1 MFIINNTNNNKR
13 KNMNKLKK
21 IGLTALAASLVS
33 TSVFAGTMD
42 VTGSAA
48 LYFTGSDKDQRGNGW
63 SMNDSITF
71 SGGGEMD
78 NGWNVTATF
87 LLDNS
92 DGRANVPGS
101 LTGSQIFDNRS
112 IAIDMD
118 TAGTLEFWGQAG
130 DSVVTATDD
139 KLPNMY
145 EEAWYGAGGPG
156 SGAATS
162 NMFYY
167 SNAAIVDGLNVMVS
181 YTPSG
186 TGEVLSSTEFG
197 ATYTGVDGLTVG
209 YATGTDGGAGAASEV
224 DNRNMWATYAY
235 GSVTVG
241 YQTNSSDS
249 KVTAADKDYTGMVI
263 TYTVTD
269 ELAISYGTAD
279 IDYEAN
285 AFDQESTSIGASYT
299 MGSMTLSGVH
309 NTHDNIKGSSAK
321 LADRAIYELG
331 LSFAF

>member
-1 MFIINNTNNNKR
+1 
-13 KNMNKLKK
+13 MNKLKK

-42 VTGSAA
+42 VSGSAA
-48 LYFTGSDKDQRGNGW
+48 LYFTGGDKNAVGNGW
-63 SMNDSITF
+63 TMNDSITF

-78 NGWNVTATF
+78 NGWNITATF

-92 DGRANVPGS
+92 DGRGTAT
-101 LTGSQIFDNRS
+101 TGQIFDNRS
-112 IAIDMD
+112 IAIDMAE
-118 TAGTLEFWGQAG
+118 AGTLEFWGQAG
-130 DSVVTATDD
+130 DGVITATDD

-145 EEAWYGAGGPG
+145 EESWYGAGSPNT
-156 SGAATS
+156 GAATS

-167 SNAAIVDGLNVMVS
+167 SNAAIVDGVNFMAS

-186 TGEVLSSTEFG
+186 TAEVLSSTEFG
-197 ATYTGVDGLTVG
+197 LVYTGIDGFTLG

-235 GSVTVG
+235 GPMTFG
-241 YQTNSSDS
+241 YQSNSSDS
-249 KVTAADKDYTGMVI
+249 KVASGDKDFTAMVI
-263 TYTVTD
+263 TYTISD
-269 ELAISYGTAD
+269 ELAVSYGTSE
-279 IDYEAN
+279 IDYELN
-285 AFDQESTSIGASYT
+285 AFDQESTSVGASYT

-309 NTHDNIKGSSAK
+309 NSHDNISGSSYA
-321 LADRAIYELG
+321 LADRNVYELG

>member
-1 MFIINNTNNNKR
+1 
-13 KNMNKLKK
+13 MNKLKK

-42 VTGSAA
+42 VSGSAA
-48 LYFTGSDKDQRGNGW
+48 LYFHGGDKSVDGNGW

-87 LLDNS
+87 LLDNG
-92 DGRANVPGS
+92 DGRGTS
-101 LTGSQIFDNRS
+101 TSGQIFDNRS

-118 TAGTLEFWGQAG
+118 TAGTLEFWGQSG

-145 EEAWYGAGGPG
+145 EEAWYGATGPG
-156 SGAATS
+156 TGAATA

-167 SNAAIVDGLNVMVS
+167 SNAAIVDGLNVMAS

-186 TGEVLSSTEFG
+186 TAEVQSSTEFG

-209 YATGTDGGAGAASEV
+209 YATGTDGGAGATLEV

-235 GSVTVG
+235 NSVTVG

-249 KVTAADKDYTGMVI
+249 KVADADTDYKGMVI
-263 TYTVTD
+263 AYTVTD
-269 ELAISYGTAD
+269 ELSISYGTAE
-279 IDYEAN
+279 IDFENN

-309 NTHDNIKGSSAK
+309 NTHDNIGGSS
-321 LADRAIYELG
+321 LAREDRNVYELG

>member
-1 MFIINNTNNNKR
+1 
-13 KNMNKLKK
+13 MNKLKK

-42 VTGSAA
+42 VTGSAS
-48 LYFTGSDKDQRGNGW
+48 LFFTGGDKNVRGNGW

-92 DGRANVPGS
+92 DGNAA
-101 LTGSQIFDNRS
+101 QIFDNRS
-112 IAIDMD
+112 IAIDMAD
-118 TAGTLEFWGQAG
+118 AGTLEFWGQSG

-139 KLPNMY
+139 KLPNQY
-145 EEAWYGAGGPG
+145 EEAWYGATGPG
-156 SGAATS
+156 TGAATA

-167 SNAAIVDGLNVMVS
+167 SNAAIVDGLNVMAS

-186 TGEVLSSTEFG
+186 TAEVQSSTEFG
-197 ATYTGVDGLTVG
+197 AEYTGVDGLTVG
-209 YATGTDGGAGAASEV
+209 YATGTDGGAGALSEV
-224 DNRNMWATYAY
+224 DNRNMYATYAY

-249 KVTAADKDYTGMVI
+249 KVTDADTEYKGMVLV
-263 TYTVTD
+263 YTVTD
-269 ELAISYGTAD
+269 ELAVSYGTAE
-279 IDYEAN
+279 IDFENN

-309 NTHDNIKGSSAK
+309 NTHDNIGGSS
-321 LADRAIYELG
+321 LARQDRAVYELG

>member
-1 MFIINNTNNNKR
+1 
-13 KNMNKLKK
+13 MNKLKK

-48 LYFTGSDKDQRGNGW
+48 LYFTGGDKNVVGNGW

-78 NGWNVTATF
+78 NGFNVTATF

-92 DGRANVPGS
+92 DGRGTS
-101 LTGSQIFDNRS
+101 TSGQIFDNRS
-112 IAIDMD
+112 IAIDMAE
-118 TAGTLEFWGQAG
+118 AGTLEFWGQSG

-145 EEAWYGAGGPG
+145 EESWYGAGSPNT
-156 SGAATS
+156 GAATA

-167 SNAAIVDGLNVMVS
+167 SNAAIVDGLNVMAS

-186 TGEVLSSTEFG
+186 TAEAQSSTEFG
-197 ATYTGVDGLTVG
+197 AVYSGVDGLTVG
-209 YATGTDGGAGAASEV
+209 YATGTDGGAGATSEV

-235 GSVTVG
+235 NSVTVG

-249 KVTAADKDYTGMVI
+249 KVADADTDYKGMVI

-269 ELAISYGTAD
+269 ELAVSYGTAD
-279 IDYEAN
+279 IDYENN
-285 AFDQESTSIGASYT
+285 AFDQESSSIGASYT

-309 NTHDNIKGSSAK
+309 NTHDNIGGSS
-321 LADRAIYELG
+321 LAREDRNVYELG

>member
-1 MFIINNTNNNKR
+1 
-13 KNMNKLKK
+13 MNKLKK

-48 LYFTGSDKDQRGNGW
+48 LYFHGGDKSVDGNGW

-101 LTGSQIFDNRS
+101 TTGSQIFDNRS

-118 TAGTLEFWGQAG
+118 TAGTLEFWGQSG
-130 DSVVTATDD
+130 DSVITATDD
-139 KLPNMY
+139 KLPNQY
-145 EEAWYGAGGPG
+145 EEAWYGATGPG
-156 SGAATS
+156 TGAATA

-167 SNAAIVDGLNVMVS
+167 SNAAIVDDLTVMAS

-186 TGEVLSSTEFG
+186 TAEVQSSTEFG
-197 ATYTGVDGLTVG
+197 ATYSGVDGLTIG
-209 YATGTDGGAGAASEV
+209 YATGTDGGAGATSEV
-224 DNRNMWATYAY
+224 DNKNMWATYAY

-249 KVTAADKDYTGMVI
+249 KVADADTDYKGMVI
-263 TYTVTD
+263 VYTVTD
-269 ELAISYGTAD
+269 ELAVSYGTAD
-279 IDYEAN
+279 IDFENN

-309 NTHDNIKGSSAK
+309 NTHDNIGGSSA
-321 LADRAIYELG
+321 AREDRAVYELG
-331 LSFAF
+331 LLFAF

>member
-1 MFIINNTNNNKR
+1 
-13 KNMNKLKK
+13 MNKLKK

-42 VTGSAA
+42 VSGSAA
-48 LYFTGSDKDQRGNGW
+48 LYFTGGDKNVRGNGW

-92 DGRANVPGS
+92 DGRGTS
-101 LTGSQIFDNRS
+101 TSGQIFDNRS

-118 TAGTLEFWGQAG
+118 TAGTLEFWGQSG

-145 EEAWYGAGGPG
+145 EEAWYGAGSPNT
-156 SGAATS
+156 GAATA

-167 SNAAIVDGLNVMVS
+167 SNAAIVDGLNVMAS

-186 TGEVLSSTEFG
+186 TAEVQSSTEFG
-197 ATYTGVDGLTVG
+197 ATYSGVDGLTIG
-209 YATGTDGGAGAASEV
+209 YATGTDGGAGATSEV

-249 KVTAADKDYTGMVI
+249 KVADADTDYTGMVI

-269 ELAISYGTAD
+269 ELAVSYGTAE
-279 IDYEAN
+279 IDYENN

-309 NTHDNIKGSSAK
+309 NTHDNISGSS
-321 LADRAIYELG
+321 LAREDRAVYELG

>member
-1 MFIINNTNNNKR
+1 
-13 KNMNKLKK
+13 MNKLKK

-48 LYFTGSDKDQRGNGW
+48 LYFHGGNKSVDGNGW

-92 DGRANVPGS
+92 DGAGA
-101 LTGSQIFDNRS
+101 QIFDNRS
-112 IAIDMD
+112 IAIDMAD
-118 TAGTLEFWGQAG
+118 AGTLEFWGQSG

-145 EEAWYGAGGPG
+145 EEAWYGATGPG
-156 SGAATS
+156 TGAATA

-167 SNAAIVDGLNVMVS
+167 SNAAIVDGLNVMAS

-186 TGEVLSSTEFG
+186 TAEVNSSTEFG
-197 ATYTGVDGLTVG
+197 ATYSGVDGLTVG
-209 YATGTDGGAGAASEV
+209 YATGTDGGAGATSEV

-235 GSVTVG
+235 NSVTVG

-249 KVTAADKDYTGMVI
+249 KVADADTDYKGMVI

-269 ELAISYGTAD
+269 ELAVSYGTAD
-279 IDYEAN
+279 IDFENN
-285 AFDQESTSIGASYT
+285 AFDQESSSIGASYT

-309 NTHDNIKGSSAK
+309 NTHDNIGGSS
-321 LADRAIYELG
+321 LAREDRNVYELG

>member
-1 MFIINNTNNNKR
+1 
-13 KNMNKLKK
+13 MNKLKK

-48 LYFTGSDKDQRGNGW
+48 LYFTGGDKNVAGNGW
-63 SMNDSITF
+63 TMNDSITF

-87 LLDNS
+87 LVDNS

-101 LTGSQIFDNRS
+101 LVGSQILDNRS
-112 IAIDMD
+112 IAIDMAE
-118 TAGTLEFWGQAG
+118 AGTLEFWGQAG
-130 DSVVTATDD
+130 DSVISATDD

-145 EEAWYGAGGPG
+145 EEAWYGATGPG
-156 SGAATS
+156 TGAATA

-167 SNAAIVDGLNVMVS
+167 SNAAIVDGLNIMAS

-186 TGEVLSSTEFG
+186 TAEVQSSTEFG
-197 ATYTGVDGLTVG
+197 VAYSGVEGLTVG
-209 YATGTDGGAGAASEV
+209 YATGTDGGAGAASEI
-224 DNRNMWATYAY
+224 DNRTAYVTYAY
-235 GSVTVG
+235 GSVTLG
-241 YQTNSSDS
+241 YQQNSSDS
-249 KVTAADKDYTGMVI
+249 KVANADEDYTGMVI

-269 ELAISYGTAD
+269 ELAVSYGTAE
-279 IDYEAN
+279 IDYEN
-285 AFDQESTSIGASYT
+285 SAFDQESSSVGASYT
-299 MGSMTLSGVH
+299 MGSMTLSGVY
-309 NTHDNIKGSSAK
+309 NTHDNISNSSLAS
-321 LADRAIYELG
+321 ADRNVYELG

>member
-1 MFIINNTNNNKR
+1 
-13 KNMNKLKK
+13 MNKLKK
-21 IGLTALAASLVS
+21 IGLTALAAFLVS

-48 LYFTGSDKDQRGNGW
+48 LYFHGGNKSVDGNGW

-92 DGRANVPGS
+92 DGAGA
-101 LTGSQIFDNRS
+101 QIFDNRS
-112 IAIDMD
+112 IAIDMAD
-118 TAGTLEFWGQAG
+118 AGTLEFWGQSG

-145 EEAWYGAGGPG
+145 EEAWYGATGPG
-156 SGAATS
+156 TGAATA

-167 SNAAIVDGLNVMVS
+167 SNAAIVDGLNVMAS

-186 TGEVLSSTEFG
+186 TAEAQSSTEFG
-197 ATYTGVDGLTVG
+197 ATYTGVEGLTVG
-209 YATGTDGGAGAASEV
+209 YATGTDGGAGATSEV

-235 GSVTVG
+235 NSVTVG

-249 KVTAADKDYTGMVI
+249 KVADADTDYKGMVI

-269 ELAISYGTAD
+269 ELAVSYGTAD
-279 IDYEAN
+279 IDFENN
-285 AFDQESTSIGASYT
+285 AFDQESSSIGASYT

-309 NTHDNIKGSSAK
+309 NTHDNIGGSS
-321 LADRAIYELG
+321 LAREDRNVYELG

>member
-1 MFIINNTNNNKR
+1 
-13 KNMNKLKK
+13 MNKLKK

-48 LYFTGSDKDQRGNGW
+48 LYFTGGDKNVAGNGW

-92 DGRANVPGS
+92 DGAAA
-101 LTGSQIFDNRS
+101 QIFDNRS

-118 TAGTLEFWGQAG
+118 TAGTLEFWGQSG
-130 DSVVTATDD
+130 DGVVTATDD

-145 EEAWYGAGGPG
+145 EESWYGAGSPNT
-156 SGAATS
+156 GAATA

-167 SNAAIVDGLNVMVS
+167 SNAAIVDGLNVMAS

-186 TGEVLSSTEFG
+186 SAEVLSSTEFG
-197 ATYTGVDGLTVG
+197 VTYSGVEGLTVG

-224 DNRNMWATYAY
+224 DNRNAWVTYAY
-235 GSVTVG
+235 GSVTLG
-241 YQTNSSDS
+241 YQSNSSDS
-249 KVTAADKDYTGMVI
+249 KVASADKDYTGMVI

-269 ELAISYGTAD
+269 ELAVSYGTSE
-279 IDYEAN
+279 IDYELN
-285 AFDQESTSIGASYT
+285 SFDQESTSVGASYT

-309 NTHDNIKGSSAK
+309 NTHDNISGSSLAS
-321 LADRAIYELG
+321 ADRNVYELG

>member
-1 MFIINNTNNNKR
+1 
-13 KNMNKLKK
+13 MNKLKK

-48 LYFTGSDKDQRGNGW
+48 LYFTGGDKSALGNGW

-92 DGRANVPGS
+92 DGAAA
-101 LTGSQIFDNRS
+101 QIFDNRS
-112 IAIDMD
+112 IAIDMAE
-118 TAGTLEFWGQAG
+118 AGTLEFWGQSG

-139 KLPNMY
+139 KLPNQY
-145 EEAWYGAGGPG
+145 EEAWYGAGSPNT
-156 SGAATS
+156 GAATA

-167 SNAAIVDGLNVMVS
+167 SNASIVDGLNILAS

-186 TGEVLSSTEFG
+186 TAEVNSSTEFG
-197 ATYTGVDGLTVG
+197 AIYSGVDGLVVG
-209 YATGTDGGAGAASEV
+209 YATGTDGGAGANSEV

-235 GSVTVG
+235 NSVTVG
-241 YQTNSSDS
+241 YQTNTSDS
-249 KVTAADKDYTGMVI
+249 KVANADIDYKGMVI
-263 TYTVTD
+263 VYTVTD
-269 ELAISYGTAD
+269 ELSVSYGTAD
-279 IDYEAN
+279 IDYEN
-285 AFDQESTSIGASYT
+285 SAFDQESSSVGASYT

-309 NTHDNIKGSSAK
+309 NTHDNISNSSLAS
-321 LADRAIYELG
+321 ADRNVYELG

>member
-1 MFIINNTNNNKR
+1 
-13 KNMNKLKK
+13 MNKLKK

-42 VTGSAA
+42 VSGSAA
-48 LYFTGSDKDQRGNGW
+48 LYFHGGDKTVDGNGW

-92 DGRANVPGS
+92 DGRGTS
-101 LTGSQIFDNRS
+101 TSGQIFDNRS
-112 IAIDMD
+112 IAIDMAE
-118 TAGTLEFWGQAG
+118 AGTLEFWGQSG

-139 KLPNMY
+139 KLPNQY
-145 EEAWYGAGGPG
+145 EEAWYGAGSPNT
-156 SGAATS
+156 GAATA

-167 SNAAIVDGLNVMVS
+167 SNASIVDGLNILAS

-186 TGEVLSSTEFG
+186 TAEANSSTEFG
-197 ATYTGVDGLTVG
+197 AIYTGVDGLTIG
-209 YATGTDGGAGAASEV
+209 YATGTDGGAGATSEV

-241 YQTNSSDS
+241 YQTNTSDS
-249 KVTAADKDYTGMVI
+249 KVASADKDYTGMVI
-263 TYTVTD
+263 VYTVTD
-269 ELAISYGTAD
+269 ELSVSYGTAE
-279 IDYEAN
+279 IDYELN

-309 NTHDNIKGSSAK
+309 NTHDNISGSS
-321 LADRAIYELG
+321 LAREDRNVYELG

>member
-1 MFIINNTNNNKR
+1 
-13 KNMNKLKK
+13 MNKLKK

-48 LYFTGSDKDQRGNGW
+48 LYFTGGDKNVVGNGW
-63 SMNDSITF
+63 SMNDAITF

-78 NGWNVTATF
+78 NGWNVTANF
-87 LLDNS
+87 KLDNS

-112 IAIDMD
+112 IAIDMNE
-118 TAGTLEFWGQAG
+118 AGTLEFWGQAG
-130 DSVVTATDD
+130 DSVVTASDD
-139 KLPNMY
+139 KLPNQY
-145 EEAWYGAGGPG
+145 EESWYGAGSPG
-156 SGAATS
+156 TGAATS

-167 SNAAIVDGLNVMVS
+167 SNAAVVDGLNVMVS

-186 TGEVLSSTEFG
+186 KAEVTSTTEFG
-197 ATYTGVDGLTVG
+197 VEYTGVDGLVVG

-224 DNRNMWATYAY
+224 DNKNAWATYAY

-249 KVTAADKDYTGMVI
+249 KVAGGDKDYTGMVI
-263 TYTVTD
+263 VYTMTD
-269 ELAISYGTAD
+269 ELSVSYGASE
-279 IDYEAN
+279 IDYDG

-309 NTHDNIKGSSAK
+309 NTHDNISGSSLAR
-321 LADRAIYELG
+321 ADRNVYELG

>member
-1 MFIINNTNNNKR
+1 
-13 KNMNKLKK
+13 MNKLKK

-48 LYFTGSDKDQRGNGW
+48 LYFTGGDKNVAGNGW
-63 SMNDSITF
+63 TMNDSITF

-112 IAIDMD
+112 IAIDMAE
-118 TAGTLEFWGQAG
+118 AGTLEFWGQAG
-130 DSVVTATDD
+130 DSVISATDD

-145 EEAWYGAGGPG
+145 EEAWYGGDGPG
-156 SGAATS
+156 QGATTS

-167 SNAAIVDGLNVMVS
+167 SNAAIVDGLNIMAS

-186 TGEVLSSTEFG
+186 TAEVQSSTEFG
-197 ATYTGVDGLTVG
+197 VAYSGVEGLTVG
-209 YATGTDGGAGAASEV
+209 YATGTDGGAGAASEI
-224 DNRNMWATYAY
+224 DNRTAYVTYAY
-235 GSVTVG
+235 GSVTLG
-241 YQTNSSDS
+241 YQQNSSDS
-249 KVTAADKDYTGMVI
+249 KVANADEDYTGMVI

-269 ELAISYGTAD
+269 ELAVSYGTAE
-279 IDYEAN
+279 IDYEN
-285 AFDQESTSIGASYT
+285 SAFDQESTSVGASYT
-299 MGSMTLSGVH
+299 MGSMTLSGVY
-309 NTHDNIKGSSAK
+309 NTHDNISNSSLAS
-321 LADRAIYELG
+321 ADRNVYELG

>member
-1 MFIINNTNNNKR
+1 
-13 KNMNKLKK
+13 MNKLKK

-48 LYFTGSDKDQRGNGW
+48 LYFTGGDKNVRGNGW
-63 SMNDSITF
+63 SMNDSISF

-78 NGWNVTATF
+78 NGWNVTANF
-87 LLDNS
+87 KLDNS
-92 DGRANVPGS
+92 DGAAA
-101 LTGSQIFDNRS
+101 QIFDNRS
-112 IAIDMD
+112 IAIDMNE
-118 TAGTLEFWGQAG
+118 AGTLEFWGQAG

-145 EEAWYGAGGPG
+145 EESWYGAGSPG
-156 SGAATS
+156 TGAATA

-167 SNAAIVDGLNVMVS
+167 SNASLVDDLTIMAS

-186 TGEVLSSTEFG
+186 KAEVQSSTEFG
-197 ATYTGVDGLTVG
+197 ATFSGVDGLVVG
-209 YATGTDGGAGAASEV
+209 YATGTDGGAGATSEV

-235 GSVTVG
+235 NSLTFG
-241 YQTNSSDS
+241 YQSNTSDS
-249 KVTAADKDYTGMVI
+249 KVALGDKDYTGMVI

-269 ELAISYGTAD
+269 ELAVSYGTSE
-279 IDYEAN
+279 IDYESGFT
-285 AFDQESTSIGASYT
+285 AFDQESSSIGASYT

-309 NTHDNIKGSSAK
+309 NTHDNISGSS
-321 LADRAIYELG
+321 LARNDRSIYELG

>member
-1 MFIINNTNNNKR
+1 
-13 KNMNKLKK
+13 MNKLKK

-48 LYFTGSDKDQRGNGW
+48 LYFTGGDKNALGNGW

-92 DGRANVPGS
+92 DGA
-101 LTGSQIFDNRS
+101 GSQIFDNRS
-112 IAIDMD
+112 IAIDMAE
-118 TAGTLEFWGQAG
+118 AGKLEFWGQAG
-130 DSVVTATDD
+130 DSVISATDD
-139 KLPNMY
+139 MLPNMY
-145 EEAWYGAGGPG
+145 EEAWYGADAPG
-156 SGAATS
+156 QGATTS

-167 SNAAIVDGLNVMVS
+167 SNAAIVDGLNIMAS

-186 TGEVLSSTEFG
+186 TAEVQSSTEFG
-197 ATYTGVDGLTVG
+197 VAYTGVDGLTVG
-209 YATGTDGGAGAASEV
+209 YATGTDGGAGAASEI
-224 DNRNMWATYAY
+224 DNRTAYVTYAFN
-235 GSVTVG
+235 SITLG
-241 YQTNSSDS
+241 YQQNSSDS
-249 KVTAADKDYTGMVI
+249 KVASADEDYTGMVV

-269 ELAISYGTAD
+269 ELAVSYGTAD
-279 IDYEAN
+279 IDYENN
-285 AFDQESTSIGASYT
+285 AFDQESSSIGASYT

-309 NTHDNIKGSSAK
+309 NTHDNIGGSS
-321 LADRAIYELG
+321 LAREDRAVYELG

>member
-1 MFIINNTNNNKR
+1 
-13 KNMNKLKK
+13 MNKLKK

-78 NGWNVTATF
+78 NGWNVTASF
-87 LLDNS
+87 LLDHS

-101 LTGSQIFDNRS
+101 TTGSQIFDSRS
-112 IAIDMD
+112 IAINMNE
-118 TAGTLEFWGQAG
+118 AGTLTFHGHDG
-130 DSVVTATDD
+130 GSVISSTDD

-145 EEAWYGAGGPG
+145 EESWYGAGGPG
-156 SGAATS
+156 TGATTS

-167 SNAAIVDGLNVMVS
+167 SNTAVVDGVDFMAS

-197 ATYTGVDGLTVG
+197 LVYSGVDGLVVG

-249 KVTAADKDYTGMVI
+249 KVAKADKDFTAMVI
-263 TYTVTD
+263 TYTMTD
-269 ELAISYGTAD
+269 ELAVSYGTSE
-279 IDYEAN
+279 IDYELN

-309 NTHDNIKGSSAK
+309 NTHDNISGSSAV
-321 LADRAIYELG
+321 LADRNIYELG

>member
-1 MFIINNTNNNKR
+1 
-13 KNMNKLKK
+13 MNKLKK

-42 VTGSAA
+42 VTGGASMT
-48 LYFTGSDKDQRGNGW
+48 FTGGDKNVVGNGW
-63 SMNDSITF
+63 AMNDSITF

-92 DGRANVPGS
+92 DGAGA
-101 LTGSQIFDNRS
+101 QIFDNRS

-118 TAGTLEFWGQAG
+118 TAGTLEFWGQSG

-145 EEAWYGAGGPG
+145 EEAWTGAGSPNT
-156 SGAATS
+156 GAATS

-167 SNAAIVDGLNVMVS
+167 SNAAIVDGLNVMAS

-186 TGEVLSSTEFG
+186 TAEVNSSTEFG
-197 ATYTGVDGLTVG
+197 ATYSGVDGLVVG
-209 YATGTDGGAGAASEV
+209 YATGTDGGAGATSEV

-235 GSVTVG
+235 GSVTLG

-249 KVTAADKDYTGMVI
+249 KVASADIDYTGMVI

-269 ELAISYGTAD
+269 ELAVSYGTSE
-279 IDYEAN
+279 IDYELN

-299 MGSMTLSGVH
+299 MGSMSLSGVY
-309 NTHDNIKGSSAK
+309 NTHDNISGSSLAS
-321 LADRAIYELG
+321 ADRNVYELG

>member
-1 MFIINNTNNNKR
+1 
-13 KNMNKLKK
+13 MNKLKK

-48 LYFTGSDKDQRGNGW
+48 LYFTGGDKNVAGNGW
-63 SMNDSITF
+63 TMNDSITF

-92 DGRANVPGS
+92 DGRGTS
-101 LTGSQIFDNRS
+101 TSGQIFDNRS
-112 IAIDMD
+112 IAIDMAE
-118 TAGTLEFWGQAG
+118 AGTLEFWGQAG

-145 EEAWYGAGGPG
+145 EEAWYGAGSPNT
-156 SGAATS
+156 GAATS

-167 SNAAIVDGLNVMVS
+167 SNAAIVDGLNVMAS

-186 TGEVLSSTEFG
+186 TAEVLSSTEFG
-197 ATYTGVDGLTVG
+197 VTYSGVEGLTVG

-224 DNRNMWATYAY
+224 DNRNAWVTYAY
-235 GSVTVG
+235 GSVTLG

-249 KVTAADKDYTGMVI
+249 KVASADKDYTGMVI

-269 ELAISYGTAD
+269 ELAVSYGTAE
-279 IDYEAN
+279 IDYELN
-285 AFDQESTSIGASYT
+285 AFDQESTSVGASYT

-309 NTHDNIKGSSAK
+309 NTHDNISGSSLAS
-321 LADRAIYELG
+321 ADRNVYELG

>member
-1 MFIINNTNNNKR
+1 
-13 KNMNKLKK
+13 MNKLKK

-48 LYFTGSDKDQRGNGW
+48 IFFNGSFKDVAGNGW

-78 NGWNVTATF
+78 NGFNVTATF

-92 DGRANVPGS
+92 DGRGTS
-101 LTGSQIFDNRS
+101 TSGQIFDNRS
-112 IAIDMD
+112 IAIDMAE
-118 TAGTLEFWGQAG
+118 AGTLEFWGQSG

-145 EEAWYGAGGPG
+145 EESWYGAGSPNT
-156 SGAATS
+156 GAATG

-167 SNAAIVDGLNVMVS
+167 SNAAIADGLNIMAS

-186 TGEVLSSTEFG
+186 KAEVLSTTEFG
-197 ATYTGVDGLTVG
+197 VTYSGIEGLTVG
-209 YATGTDGGAGAASEV
+209 YATGTDGGAGAAAEV
-224 DNRNMWATYAY
+224 DNANAWLTYAY
-235 GSVTVG
+235 GSMTLG
-241 YQTNSSDS
+241 YQQNSSDS
-249 KVTAADKDYTGMVI
+249 KVASGDKDYTGMVI

-269 ELAISYGTAD
+269 ELAVSYGTSE
-279 IDYEAN
+279 IDYDG
-285 AFDQESTSIGASYT
+285 AFDQESTSVGASYT
-299 MGSMTLSGVH
+299 MGSMSLSGVY
-309 NTHDNIKGSSAK
+309 NTHDNISGSSLAS
-321 LADRAIYELG
+321 ADRNVYELG

>member
-1 MFIINNTNNNKR
+1 
-13 KNMNKLKK
+13 MNKLKK

-48 LYFTGSDKDQRGNGW
+48 LYFTGSDKDDRGNGW

-71 SGGGEMD
+71 KGSGEMD
-78 NGWNVTATF
+78 NGWNITANF
-87 LLDNS
+87 KLDNS

-101 LTGSQIFDNRS
+101 KTGSQIFDNRS
-112 IAIDMD
+112 IAIDMAD
-118 TAGTLEFWGQAG
+118 AGTLEFWGQAG

-139 KLPNMY
+139 KLPNQY
-145 EEAWYGAGGPG
+145 EEAWYGATGPG
-156 SGAATS
+156 TGAATS

-167 SNAAIVDGLNVMVS
+167 SNSELVEDANFMVS

-186 TGEVLSSTEFG
+186 LAESLSTTEFG
-197 ATYTGVDGLTVG
+197 LTYSGVEGLVVG
-209 YATGTDGGAGAASEV
+209 YATGTDGGAGATSEV

-241 YQTNSSDS
+241 YQSNSSDS
-249 KVTAADKDYTGMVI
+249 EVSEKDTEYKGMVVVYTI
-263 TYTVTD
+263 TD
-269 ELAISYGTAD
+269 DLAVSYGTAE
-279 IDYEAN
+279 IDFENN

-309 NTHDNIKGSSAK
+309 NTHDNIGGSSAANK
-321 LADRAIYELG
+321 DKAVYELG

>member
-1 MFIINNTNNNKR
+1 
-13 KNMNKLKK
+13 MNKLKK

-48 LYFTGSDKDQRGNGW
+48 LYFTGGDKNALGNGW

-71 SGGGEMD
+71 SGSGEMD

-92 DGRANVPGS
+92 DGRATDPGS
-101 LTGSQIFDNRS
+101 TTASQIFDNRS
-112 IAIDMD
+112 IAIDMAE
-118 TAGTLEFWGQAG
+118 AGKLEFWGQAG
-130 DSVVTATDD
+130 DSVISATDD
-139 KLPNMY
+139 MLPNMY
-145 EEAWYGAGGPG
+145 EEAWYGADAPG
-156 SGAATS
+156 QGATTS

-167 SNAAIVDGLNVMVS
+167 SNAAIVDGLNIMAS

-186 TGEVLSSTEFG
+186 TAEVLSSTEFG
-197 ATYTGVDGLTVG
+197 VAYTGVDGLTVG
-209 YATGTDGGAGAASEV
+209 YATGTDGGAGAASEI
-224 DNRNMWATYAY
+224 DNRTAYVTYAFN
-235 GSVTVG
+235 SITLG

-249 KVTAADKDYTGMVI
+249 KVANADEDYTGMVI

-269 ELAISYGTAD
+269 ELAVSYGTAE
-279 IDYEAN
+279 IDYEN
-285 AFDQESTSIGASYT
+285 SAFDQESTSVGASYT
-299 MGSMTLSGVH
+299 MGSMTLSGVY
-309 NTHDNIKGSSAK
+309 NTHDNISNSSLAS
-321 LADRAIYELG
+321 ADRKVYELG

>member
-1 MFIINNTNNNKR
+1 
-13 KNMNKLKK
+13 MNKLKK

-48 LYFTGSDKDQRGNGW
+48 LYFTGGDKTSIGNGW

-71 SGGGEMD
+71 KGSGEMD

-92 DGRANVPGS
+92 DGRANVPAS
-101 LTGSQIFDNRS
+101 KTASQIFDNRS
-112 IAIDMD
+112 IAIDMGD
-118 TAGTLEFWGQAG
+118 SGTLEFWGQAG
-130 DSVVTATDD
+130 DSVITATDD

-145 EEAWYGAGGPG
+145 EESWYGAGSPG
-156 SGAATS
+156 TGAATS

-167 SNAAIVDGLNVMVS
+167 SNASLVDGVNFMAS

-186 TGEVLSSTEFG
+186 TAEVLSSTEYG
-197 ATYTGVDGLTVG
+197 LTYSGVDGLVIG
-209 YATGTDGGAGAASEV
+209 YATGTDNGAGTASDV

-235 GSVTVG
+235 GSVTLG

-249 KVTAADKDYTGMVI
+249 KVAKKDIDYTGMVI

-269 ELAISYGTAD
+269 ELAVSYGTSE
-279 IDYEAN
+279 IDYELN

-299 MGSMTLSGVH
+299 MGSMSLSGVH
-309 NTHDNIKGSSAK
+309 NTHDNISGSSLAS
-321 LADRAIYELG
+321 ADRSVYELG

>member
-1 MFIINNTNNNKR
+1 
-13 KNMNKLKK
+13 MNKHKK

-48 LYFTGSDKDQRGNGW
+48 LYFTGSSKDARGNGW

-78 NGWNVTATF
+78 NGWNITATF

-92 DGRANVPGS
+92 DG
-101 LTGSQIFDNRS
+101 TGSQIFDNRS
-112 IAIDMD
+112 IAIDMNE
-118 TAGTLEFWGQAG
+118 AETLEFWGQSG
-130 DSVVTATDD
+130 DSVITATDD

-145 EEAWYGAGGPG
+145 EESWYGAGSPNT
-156 SGAATS
+156 GAATG

-167 SNAAIVDGLNVMVS
+167 SNAAIADGLNIMAS

-186 TGEVLSSTEFG
+186 KAEVLSTTEFG
-197 ATYTGVDGLTVG
+197 VTYSGIEGLTVG
-209 YATGTDGGAGAASEV
+209 YATGTDGGAGAAAEV
-224 DNRNMWATYAY
+224 DNANAWLTYAY
-235 GSVTVG
+235 GSMTLG
-241 YQTNSSDS
+241 YQQNSSDS
-249 KVTAADKDYTGMVI
+249 KVASGDKDYTGMVI

-269 ELAISYGTAD
+269 ELAVSYGTSE
-279 IDYEAN
+279 IDYDG
-285 AFDQESTSIGASYT
+285 AFDQESTSVGASYT
-299 MGSMTLSGVH
+299 MGSMSLSGVY
-309 NTHDNIKGSSAK
+309 NTHDNISGSSLAS
-321 LADRAIYELG
+321 ADRNVYELG